1 MSRPNILL
9 ILTDQQRPDTLGYR
23 GLTPCRT
30 PNIDSIAAAGT
41 SFNNT
46 ITPCPLCLP
55 SRAALFT
62 GLYPTQNDMMSNQTG
77 HLRSC
82 GMLDHFRTSGYQ
94 VNYAGKWHM
103 GEGNITD
110 FTDRHA
116 GDSTP
121 EYSQWCRD
129 QGLIDGWMF
138 NDPATRTTRTP
149 SMSIPKVHR
158 QNLAVNKTNEAY
170 ITDFAI
176 NQIRTRDLDRP
187 FFQVCSY
194 NGPHPPFMIPEPY
207 FSMYDPADVPR
218 PTNFGPQP
226 GEHPAHATSYYRDLF
241 NDHGTDF
248 ELWSA
253 SYAVYWGFV
262 TMIDD
267 FVGQVLG
274 TLRDEGLDDSTIVV
288 FASDHG
294 ETLGA
299 HGLWQKMVP
308 FEESIRV
315 PLIINAPGRKA
326 CASDTPASLVD
337 IAPTLSALCDLAA
350 RADWAGRDLFVAS
363 KAPPAQFA
371 MHQPLGDWM
380 KVTDWRMIKQGGF
393 KYVWHR
399 GMAEELFDMDAD
411 PGEVTNLSDRP
422 SHAATKQSMHAEL
435 GAFLTKTNDPLLGDW
450 KYENRHRPFRERPD
464 HGTDAVSDRRY
475 D

>member
-1 MSRPNILL
+1 MSRPNVLL
-9 ILTDQQRPDTLGYR
+9 IVTDQQRLDTLGFR
-23 GLTPCRT
+23 GQTPCRT
-30 PNIDSIAAAGT
+30 PNIDSIAAEGT
-41 SFNNT
+41 SFDNT

-77 HLRSC
+77 YLRSC

-103 GEGNITD
+103 GEGNIAD

-121 EYSQWCRD
+121 EYSRWCLN

-149 SMSIPKVHR
+149 SMSIPKVHC
-158 QNLAVNKTNEAY
+158 QNLPVDKTNEAY

-176 NQIRTRDLDRP
+176 DQIRTRDRDRP

-207 FSMYDPADVPR
+207 FSTYDPDEVPM
-218 PTNFGPQP
+218 PSNFGPQP
-226 GEHPAHATSYYRDLF
+226 GEHSVHADSYYRDLF
-241 NDHGTDF
+241 NDHGAEF
-248 ELWSA
+248 EAWRA

-274 TLRDEGLDDSTIVV
+274 ALRDEGLDDNTIVV
-288 FASDHG
+288 FISDHG
-294 ETLGA
+294 ENLGA

-315 PLIINAPGRKA
+315 PLIIGAPGQGT
-326 CASDTPASLVD
+326 CASSTPASLIDV
-337 IAPTLSALCDLAA
+337 APTLSALCNLPQ
-350 RADWAGRDLFVAS
+350 RADWPGRDLFVDPA
-363 KAPPAQFA
+363 APPAQFA
-371 MHQPLGDWM
+371 MHQPIGDWM
-380 KVTDWRMIKQGGF
+380 KVTDWRMIKRDGL
-393 KYVWHR
+393 KYVWHQ
-399 GMAEELFDMDAD
+399 GMAEELFDMETD
-411 PGEVTNLSDRP
+411 PGEVANL
-422 SHAATKQSMHAEL
+422 ATDPDHGAQKQSLRTEL
-435 GAFLTKTNDPLLGDW
+435 GAFLTMTNDPLLVDW
-450 KYENRHRPFRERPD
+450 QDERRS
-464 HGTDAVSDRRY
+464 HG
-475 D
+475 